1 MLDSGASNS
10 DFLSDVQSNAF
21 DSSAAATDVVG
32 NDDDDEDVRS
42 KVSVIRKAAFNA
54 AKAEKIAA
62 TEYAIRS
69 PYSVSLPPSND
80 PNKNPD
86 EINAAC
92 LPRTAPI

>member
-10 DFLSDVQSNAF
+10 AFLSDVQSNAF
-21 DSSAAATDVVG
+21 DSSAAATD
-32 NDDDDEDVRS
+32 DDDDEDVRS